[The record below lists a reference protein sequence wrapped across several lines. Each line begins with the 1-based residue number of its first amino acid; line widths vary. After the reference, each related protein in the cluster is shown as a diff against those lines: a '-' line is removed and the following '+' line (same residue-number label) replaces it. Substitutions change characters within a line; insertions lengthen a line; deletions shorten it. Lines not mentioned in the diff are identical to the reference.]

1 MVSPT
6 GTVAITALV
15 TVSITDTESSTA
27 LATHTRHSNRL
38 AATTSGLSPTGI
50 LSTTV
55 AAAAGVAAG
64 PPPAHCVRNGARF
77 VGVTEPANV
86 EHQRMQDLKGYGS
99 AERHILDALTD
110 GGWLKPPTVYDLVE
124 TYRPGGG
131 LSAVQVLKQAAWRL
145 RDKGHI
151 VIVTGRTKN
160 GRPAMAMKL
169 R

>member
-1 MVSPT
+1 
-6 GTVAITALV
+6 
-15 TVSITDTESSTA
+15 
-27 LATHTRHSNRL
+27 
-38 AATTSGLSPTGI
+38 
-50 LSTTV
+50 
-55 AAAAGVAAG
+55 
-64 PPPAHCVRNGARF
+64 
-77 VGVTEPANV
+77 
-86 EHQRMQDLKGYGS
+86 MQDLKGYGS

-110 GGWLKPPTVYDLVE
+110 GGWLEPPTVYDLVE

-151 VIVTGRTKN
+151 LIVTGRTKN